1 MTNFLAALVM
11 LFSLAVQGTGPV
23 GLKGKPED
31 SQSRARSFLSAQKFG
46 DNLPDSQTVFTQ
58 FAWGSE
64 FATIKVVP
72 VSNAH
77 RISWQSALAD
87 GGAGF
92 FVAKIY
98 NIDNKEVAPLGLKQG
113 AVGYLW
119 VGELADGTHGAA
131 IYSVG
136 KDGVIQD
143 NPKKL
148 ELGGFCAGQHSY
160 AAARFTNGDKFTGRF
175 DRSQSSATASI
186 PHPMYMLASTS
197 MMVRTTLGGSGLWV
211 SCLGGCCEVR
221 VQQQD

>member
-1 MTNFLAALVM
+1 MTSYLAALVM
-11 LFSLAVQGTGPV
+11 LFSFAIQGTGPV

-31 SQSRARSFLSAQKFG
+31 SQKAARAYLSSQKYG
-46 DNLPDSQTVFTQ
+46 DNLPDSQTVYTQ
-58 FAWGSE
+58 FAWSSD

-77 RISWQSALAD
+77 RISWQSALTD
-87 GGAGF
+87 GGDGY

-98 NIDNKEVAPLGLKQG
+98 NIDNKDVAPLGLRQG

-119 VGELADGTHGAA
+119 VGALADGTRGAA

-148 ELGGFCAGQHSY
+148 ELGGFCAGQHGY
-160 AAARFTNGDKFTGRF
+160 AAARFTNGDKCTGSFT
-175 DRSQSSATASI
+175 QAPSATASI
-186 PHPMYMLASTS
+186 PHPMYMLASTT
-197 MMVRTTLGGSGLWV
+197 MMPAMAAGSGLWV

-221 VQQQD
+221 VTQN